1 MMIKLKKLLPE
12 QNSKSK
18 YELLM
23 DLISDFLELQDSF
36 NSRMID
42 IEKKLKELKPQLS
55 KSDNRLDPEEFSTD
69 NYMKSMEGDDIG

>member
-1 MMIKLKKLLPE
+1 MIKLKKLLPE

-55 KSDNRLDPEEFSTD
+55 KKCFV
-69 NYMKSMEGDDIG
+69 KA